1 MTYLQCLHN
10 SGYGSRHWCS
20 LHQGIDGFLLG
31 LQQSLIF
38 FLLLLDRVHKEGT
51 RNICTVHAV
60 SGAQAAQ
67 DDIILQTAVVAGCAD
82 FQVILAATLYYWGIR
97 YVQIGSS
104 QLDLYFLRISQYLL
118 NLFTE
123 LAVLDLLFLINDAC
137 ITAWYVSI
145 WLQRLLY
152 ADRDILLTL
161 AEQFR
166 QAVQSYANGIH
177 GIWVVLVSLTHT
189 QTHANG
195 IHGIWVVLVSLTHTQ
210 THTHT
215 HTHTLQSSF

>member
-1 MTYLQCLHN
+1 MAADIGAPSTKALMAFSWAC
-10 SGYGSRHWCS
+10 
-20 LHQGIDGFLLG
+20 
-31 LQQSLIF
+31 SLIF
-38 FLLLLDRVHKEGT
+38 FLLLLDRVHKKGT

-189 QTHANG
+189 HKHTHA
-195 IHGIWVVLVSLTHTQ
+195 
-210 THTHT
+210 HTHST
-215 HTHTLQSSF
+215 KQLLAQVVVYDAYTDLQAWALWKSS